1 MFQCDLRVLP
11 TCKPSLFQFLS
22 HCMFMVIATSSVAH
36 AHHSVPWQCPVPRPR
51 RWRRGSACLAPR
63 TGSPVWRASRRASRS
78 PRQTAGR
85 ARAAPPSAR
94 GTSRRGLWPLSC
106 VLWRAPPARPRPP
119 PGRAT
124 AATSAGLEAAG
135 SSSRGSG
142 GALSG
147 AGPLSPPGSAELPR
161 AARRA
166 LRRRRRRRRA
176 RAPPRAGGVCISECE
191 TMPPHRRGR
200 AVLRQAGVK
209 QHVPRHGSGA
219 AGVACKG

>member
-1 MFQCDLRVLP
+1 MSQCGTVCVFP
-11 TCKPSLFQFLS
+11 
-22 HCMFMVIATSSVAH
+22 HCMFMVIATSSVAL

-63 TGSPVWRASRRASRS
+63 TGSPVWRGPRRASRS

-94 GTSRRGLWPLSC
+94 GTSHRGLWPLSC
-106 VLWRAPPARPRPP
+106 DLWHAPPARPRPP
-119 PGRAT
+119 PGRTT
-124 AATSAGLEAAG
+124 AETSAGLEVAG
-135 SSSRGSG
+135 LSSRGSG

-147 AGPLSPPGSAELPR
+147 AGTLSPPGSAELPR

-176 RAPPRAGGVCISECE
+176 WAPREVVSQSV
-191 TMPPHRRGR
+191 RRCCPTAAVALSSGR
-200 AVLRQAGVK
+200 PA
-209 QHVPRHGSGA
+209 
-219 AGVACKG
+219 